1 MTRPIVIDRM
11 TKLWMLCLFSAAT
24 EWISADEPVAKDMS
38 ESARMN
44 RLLDRSVQPFRLA
57 PVGER
62 YQSVQ
67 SLPVLRWTNDVRDSH
82 SLGVL
87 VLWIDRGRP
96 VAAVATYVWDGKIM
110 HEFDS
115 LAREQFSVQ
124 DESRV
129 VWESKKELP
138 YTPFPNAPEVDA
150 TEAGRLRQMKGM
162 ASQFAVTML
171 GWRRDLSD
179 KELLRRMPRELYRYK
194 PQSIDCLDGALFTFA
209 LGTDPEAI
217 LSIEAIKANDRTEW
231 QYAFVRQ
238 TSGGLEARLNDQIV
252 WQAEPHPI
260 RNETTGQGRTI
271 VSQLVI
277 SKELE

>member
-1 MTRPIVIDRM
+1 
-11 TKLWMLCLFSAAT
+11 MLCLFSAAT

-194 PQSIDCLDGALFTFA
+194 PQSVDCLDGALFTFA